1 MRRIAR
7 SVIGLMVLLG
17 AGVASDA
24 RAQVCTNTP
33 LPEVSA
39 AVIPANGFPLYYDDA
54 NALALTP
61 CLDPAVAGFCG
72 GPAAIVV
79 PNPALPIAFPGNFPV
94 EFPYFSAIS
103 TMTLPTGGKAL
114 LVHSISGS
122 FFAVA
127 PAAPVPAAGTQL
139 AFSRLRIR
147 IQRLLP
153 FGTYT
158 VTHPYGVETLVANN
172 LGAIN
177 VTFDSGI
184 AAPGFFGPLTVG
196 SRVGPSFLQWDA
208 ALPPA
213 PAGFIG
219 DGLTPHTIT
228 GSPCGTNVFKVEGPL
243 LPAGG
248 VQTPLFVVTGKKI
261 DICGNGILDAGE
273 NCDDGNK
280 LAGDCCSPTC
290 KFEPLGSPCTAPTI
304 CTNNACNGAGA
315 CGSVSLNDG
324 LACTDANVCTVADT
338 CTAGACVGGPR
349 NCVDG
354 NVCTT
359 DLCTPPAVGCENLN
373 NALACDDLNAATAG
387 DSCSGGACMGAIRRA
402 TLTLNAGENPSLAGF
417 PAVGDART
425 DGTRTRVS
433 LINMDPAR
441 YPAGC
446 TGVTVK
452 VGGISGTATVTPF
465 AAQAAPLVRATAVNF
480 VANGTVPAG
489 SSVDFRVTCVVRGLQ
504 HQTRWAGVVR

>member
-1 MRRIAR
+1 MKAIAR
-7 SVIGLMVLLG
+7 SVIGLVVLLG
-17 AGVASDA
+17 AGAAGDA
-24 RAQVCTNTP
+24 RAQACTNTP
-33 LPEVSA
+33 LPEVSTA
-39 AVIPANGFPLYYDDA
+39 IIPATGFPLYYDGA
-54 NALALTP
+54 NGLALTP
-61 CLDPAVAGFCG
+61 CLDPAATGFCG
-72 GPAAIVV
+72 GPAVIVV
-79 PNPALPIAFPGNFPV
+79 PNPANPIAFPGNFPD
-94 EFPYFSAIS
+94 EFPYFSATA

-114 LVHSISGS
+114 LVHAVTGS
-122 FFAVA
+122 FFAAVGN
-127 PAAPVPAAGTQL
+127 PVPAAGTQL
-139 AFSRLRIR
+139 VFSRLRIR
-147 IQRLLP
+147 IQSLLP

-158 VTHPYGVETLVANN
+158 VTHPYGVETLVADIR
-172 LGAIN
+172 GAIN
-177 VTFDSGI
+177 VTFDNGI
-184 AAPGFFGPLTVG
+184 AAPGFFGPVTAG
-196 SRVGPSFLQWDA
+196 SRVGPSFLRWDA
-208 ALPPA
+208 ALPAA

-228 GSPCGTNVFKVEGPL
+228 GSPCGTNFFKVEGPL

-261 DICGNGILDAGE
+261 DVCGNGILDTGE
-273 NCDDGNK
+273 DCDDGNK

-290 KFEPLGSPCTAPTI
+290 KFEPLGSACTSTNI
-304 CTNNACNGAGA
+304 CANNVCNGAGS
-315 CGSVSLNDG
+315 CGFGSVNTG
-324 LACTDANVCTVADT
+324 IACTDANACTVGDT
-338 CTAGACVGGPR
+338 CAAGACVGAPR

-359 DLCTPPAVGCENLN
+359 DLCTPPSVGCENLN
-373 NALACDDLNAATAG
+373 NGLACDDLNAGTTG
-387 DSCSGGACMGAIRRA
+387 DVCSGGACMGFIRRA
-402 TLTLNAGENPSLAGF
+402 TLARNAGENPSLAGF

-452 VGGISGTATVTPF
+452 VGGISGTATVTRF
-465 AAQAAPLVRATAVNF
+465 AAQSAPLVRATAVNF

-489 SSVDFRVTCVVRGLQ
+489 SSVDFRVTCTVNGLS